1 MQHNKSN
8 IDVLRSQLR
17 RLRAK
22 ATRLGEIDRRIE
34 EAYDTHDVDQ
44 ALYWERIAASYV
56 SNRSE
61 LARQL
66 LDTQH
71 AIVETGTPVPNP
83 FWVEPPWVEHERMAE
98 IDAFIDE
105 MAGYNPEAWKHYEAG
120 KEHMQQEEFDE
131 AVEEFSKYIELF
143 PRMADAFIG
152 RGIAYCVLEQ
162 FERGIEDF
170 NEAIRLEPDNAGAY
184 CNRGIARFELD
195 DPERALQDYN
205 EAIRLEPGEITF
217 HQNKGLLLFLEGD
230 LVQALH
236 CYDEAL
242 RIAPK
247 QADTYESRA
256 DVYKEMGLDMLAEQD
271 RARARYLRNRRR
283 PKTRSD

>member
-1 MQHNKSN
+1 LYDKD
-8 IDVLRSQLR
+8 DVDALRRHLG

-22 ATRLGEIDRRIE
+22 ATKLGEIDRRIE

-44 ALYWERIAASYV
+44 ALYLERVSASYV
-56 SNRSE
+56 KNRRE
-61 LARQL
+61 LAKRL
-66 LDTQH
+66 MDMEHCL
-71 AIVETGTPVPNP
+71 VEAEADIPNP
-83 FWVEPPWVEHERMAE
+83 NWTTPPWLLQEWVES
-98 IDAFIDE
+98 IDE
-105 MAGYNPEAWKHYEAG
+105 ILSDIFGCPPEAWICYGAG
-120 KEHMQQEEFDE
+120 KNHMEKGEYRQ

-184 CNRGIARFELD
+184 CNRGLARFELD

-271 RARARYLRNRRR
+271 RARARYLKNRRR